1 MSSGVTT
8 DMSELEKELKRY
20 GKRVDDIAELM
31 PVLAEIYVAHV
42 QERWDSAGNGTWPPL
57 AESTLRK
64 RRKAGLGAEILKNT
78 GAAAGSVEADYGADY
93 AGAATGVSYMRFH
106 VSDEPR
112 TVIPLRNPFD
122 VEEAAWPDVQT
133 TILDYLE
140 GA

>member
-8 DMSELEKELKRY
+8 DTSELERELKKY
-20 GKRVDDIAELM
+20 GKRVDDIGELM

-42 QERWDSAGNGTWPPL
+42 QERWDSAGNGEWPPL

-64 RRKAGLGAEILKNT
+64 RRKRGLGAEILKNS

-93 AGAATGVSYMRFH
+93 AGASTSVGYMVFH
-106 VSDEPR
+106 VSDQPR
-112 TVIPLRNPFD
+112 TIIPLRNPFD

-133 TILDYLE
+133 TIQDYLE
-140 GA
+140 GG